1 MNLNKRRI
9 SGYLLLLGM
18 VFLVIGFTTDNTIFS
33 WISVAFLL
41 ISLLLG
47 GRWLRPRKFDIDQRK
62 KR

>member
-9 SGYLLLLGM
+9 SGYLLLLGI
-18 VFLVIGFTTDNTIFS
+18 VFLVIGFITDNTIFS

-47 GRWLRPRKFDIDQRK
+47 GRWLRPRKRP
-62 KR
+62 